1 MAERVP
7 NALYSQ
13 VKDLNRLRDRKIQ
26 GMATGLVPTFA
37 AQRAGGPLMA
47 QQVAASFQPQVGP
60 GGIST
65 QDKLSMKADVLA
77 KLNENRNKLRT
88 DYLGRADKL
97 MAAKS
102 SIDQAVDLVLGASGL
117 DANARVEFMK
127 SYNQGMVN
135 ITQNANDNARAM
147 VVGMSTANAGA
158 IKSALEDVRA
168 AMQGQEAVN
177 ILGDPG
183 VTQKIADQ
191 LVALKASGDPATI
204 ASFIVQANEIMQANT
219 QTDLSDMLK
228 KQVDLHGPG
237 SAAAQMALDIVQD
250 PSAQQILT
258 EANDVAVKYV
268 VANSAAAVKGLRGS
282 SFAPDKVI
290 DLLAQV
296 LNDERL
302 HGVFTGET
310 DPTKALATLDELFK
324 NAPGAKPSD
333 LEAWNKLLE
342 EIDNQDL
349 PPTSSLYE
357 ARKRIFASEEFQQ
370 FKEANG
376 IPDDGQALKELRRTI
391 RDQRFS
397 DRQIGRDNIRRKRQG
412 LPLVPVPG
420 QEQKSLGTN
429 FKPSGPPASRSE
441 GAPLVQTP
449 ATYTAPAPPKL
460 KPTLGM
466 SLSEVGNAV
475 TRPANTIRTAGDAIQ
490 DILKKKKEPPKNEAD
505 DLEEQKL

>member
-47 QQVAASFQPQVGP
+47 QQVAASFQPQVGT
-60 GGIST
+60 GGMAPE
-65 QDKLSMKADVLA
+65 DKLSMKADVLA
-77 KLNENRNKLRT
+77 KFNENRNKLRS

-102 SIDQAVDLVLGASGL
+102 NIDKAIELALEASGL
-117 DANARVEFMK
+117 DATARNETMK
-127 SYNQGMVN
+127 SINTGMAQ

-147 VVGMSTANAGA
+147 VVGMSTVNAGA

-168 AMQGQEAVN
+168 AIQGQEAVAV
-177 ILGDPG
+177 LGDPG

-219 QTDLSDMLK
+219 KTDLSDMLK
-228 KQVDLHGPG
+228 KQVDLQGPG
-237 SAAAQMALDIVQD
+237 SAAAKMALDIVQD

-258 EANDVAVKYV
+258 DANDVAVKYV
-268 VANSAAAVKGLRGS
+268 AANSAAAIEGLRGS
-282 SFAPDKVI
+282 SYAPEKVI
-290 DLLAQV
+290 DLLAQI

-302 HGVFTGET
+302 QGIFTGEE
-310 DPTKALATLDELFK
+310 DPTKALATLEELFK

-333 LEAWNKLLE
+333 LAAWDKLLE

-349 PPTSSLYE
+349 PPTTSLYE
-357 ARKRIFASEEFQQ
+357 ARKRIFDSEEFQQ
-370 FKEANG
+370 FKQANG
-376 IPDDGQALKELRRTI
+376 IPDDGQALKQLRRNV

-412 LPLVPVPG
+412 LPLAPVPD
-420 QEQKSLGTN
+420 QQPQAAP
-429 FKPSGPPASRSE
+429 PSGDA
-441 GAPLVQTP
+441 GAGVQTP
-449 ATYTAPAPPKL
+449 AAYTAPPKL

-490 DILKKKKEPPKNEAD
+490 DILKKKKTPPKNEAD